1 MFQTILSNILK
12 RYSLQDLSIRYGVNL
27 PDPHVNA
34 VLVKKA
40 NSQTAING
48 NYYELSNKNKFA
60 KQSGEIASAT
70 LLNEDKAIVFK
81 GRLGFLARLIAWLM
95 SFVHEFMQKITDFFT
110 NLLPKVPENFKKI
123 AEILITVII
132 TLLSVPFMI
141 LGIIMNVFQMITKSR
156 GGAAGMLLGI
166 FTALLFFIFQIF
178 MLLLGL
184 IISPF
189 VNKVVDSM
197 LDTPYIKKMVIGYFT
212 LQNNFNGTI
221 VLSNNMVSTTRY
233 EVRKNLLGSEKL
245 YVVIQEGD
253 EQASLAD
260 KYFWSFLIPYYF
272 VNRQTVF
279 VTNIE
284 NQHYFENIYN

>member
-1 MFQTILSNILK
+1 MK
-12 RYSLQDLSIRYGVNL
+12 
-27 PDPHVNA
+27 
-34 VLVKKA
+34 
-40 NSQTAING
+40 
-48 NYYELSNKNKFA
+48 
-60 KQSGEIASAT
+60 
-70 LLNEDKAIVFK
+70 
-81 GRLGFLARLIAWLM
+81 
-95 SFVHEFMQKITDFFT
+95 KITDFFT

-141 LGIIMNVFQMITKSR
+141 LGIIANAFQMITKSR

-166 FTALLFFIFQIF
+166 FTALLFFIFQMV

-184 IISPF
+184 IISPV

-197 LDTPYIKKMVIGYFT
+197 LDTHYIKKMVIGYFT
-212 LQNNFNGTI
+212 LLYNFIGTI
-221 VLSNNMVSTTRY
+221 VLSNNMVSTTQY

-272 VNRQTVF
+272 VNRQTIF